1 MRILSTC
8 GVVLGGCRMARS
20 HGCFGA
26 RWARRRAC
34 LIEAFVADLESGP
47 SALVL
52 VGEAGIGKTI
62 LWSAGVEA
70 ARQSGGCVLTCRG
83 VEAEASLSFS
93 GLSELLAPVLDDV
106 TRSLASPRRRALE
119 VALLLVEPGEV
130 APDAHAVGLAVLE
143 VLRLLSEQ
151 GPMVVALDDAQWLD
165 PASAGALQ
173 IGLRRLHEAPVG
185 LFVTVRE
192 APGLSVPIE
201 FDRCFD
207 AERLRRLAVGPLSL
221 GSVHRLL
228 KDHLALDLARPELVR
243 LHTVTRGIRSSPS
256 GWGAS
261 SCDEHPADGRGDG
274 AGACECQRV
283 PRRSP
288 GPATDGD
295 GDFLLQVAALARP
308 TVELVAAAHGTH
320 DTSAMP
326 WRRRCVRACRARR
339 LQSCVS
345 RIRCTRRC
353 ATSRRRCGSAV
364 RYMGRWPWRLPMWRS
379 GPGTWRGPW
388 KVPTLLSPPRWRPP
402 AQNAAA
408 RGARTA
414 GAELFELAAELT
426 PAIPPWPAGDNLR
439 AADLHRF
446 ARDGSGRAR
455 ARTAPRGGPAGSG
468 TGRRPIRVGLD
479 P

>member
-1 MRILSTC
+1 
-8 GVVLGGCRMARS
+8 MAWS
-20 HGCFGA
+20 LAGA
-26 RWARRRAC
+26 EWLAAMAASALVGRDDELAS
-34 LIEAFVADLESGP
+34 IEAFVADLERGP

-143 VLRLLSEQ
+143 VLRILSEQ

-201 FDRCFD
+201 LDRCFD

-221 GSVHRLL
+221 GALHHLL

-243 LHTVTRGIRSSPS
+243 LQAATAGNPFFALELGRELVRTNTRPTTG
-256 GWGAS
+256 
-261 SCDEHPADGRGDG
+261 PAW
-274 AGACECQRV
+274 RV
-283 PRRSP
+283 PASLQELLGDRLARLP
-288 GPATDGD
+288 TDTGD
-295 GDFLLQVAALARP
+295 VLLQVAALARP
-308 TVELVAAAHGTH
+308 TVELIAAAHGSTERVL
-320 DTSAMP
+320 DALGP
-326 WRRRCVRACRARR
+326 AIERRCGRARR
-339 LQSCVS
+339 L
-345 RIRCTRRC
+345 
-353 ATSRRRCGSAV
+353 
-364 RYMGRWPWRLPMWRS
+364 
-379 GPGTWRGPW
+379 
-388 KVPTLLSPPRWRPP
+388 
-402 AQNAAA
+402 
-408 RGARTA
+408 A
-414 GAELFELAAELT
+414 GALLASVARVGVL
-426 PAIPPWPAGDNLR
+426 PAG
-439 AADLHRF
+439 AAVE
-446 ARDGSGRAR
+446 
-455 ARTAPRGGPAGSG
+455 APCG
-468 TGRRPIRVGLD
+468 T
-479 P
+479 